1 MQYLKKPQLGTAVFK
16 QATDENY
23 VFERRHLYT
32 KNWLCYF
39 KKKKETS
46 VSLLLFYFIFKCA
59 ILKRKNRRSGIG
71 LVYIEL

>member
-32 KNWLCYF
+32 KNWLCYL
-39 KKKKETS
+39 KKKKKL
-46 VSLLLFYFIFKCA
+46 VLAYYYYYYF
-59 ILKRKNRRSGIG
+59 
-71 LVYIEL
+71 

>member
-39 KKKKETS
+39 KKKKKL
-46 VSLLLFYFIFKCA
+46 VLAYYYYFFFKCA

>member
-1 MQYLKKPQLGTAVFK
+1 MQYIKKPQLGTAVFK
-16 QATDENY
+16 QAADENY

-32 KNWLCYF
+32 KNWLCYL
-39 KKKKETS
+39 KKKKL
-46 VSLLLFYFIFKCA
+46 VLAYFFLIFFKCA